1 MTTDSIRAYVSDLL
15 AQDHER
21 VRLLQMA
28 QEIADQKKLTQLRRA
43 RPLDEQIEQLMRE
56 LPPAQRDRCWS
67 MSELLPRLSGKYR
80 DRPHSKEVGQ
90 ALRRLGWHRE
100 RRYSQGYDGA
110 RVWVLPSPSNRP
122 KERHHVPDVTR

>member
-1 MTTDSIRAYVSDLL
+1 MTTNPIRTYVNNLL

-21 VRLLQMA
+21 VRLRQIQ
-28 QEIADQKKLTQLRRA
+28 QETADQIKLAQLRRA
-43 RPLDEQIEQLMRE
+43 RPLDEQIDQLMRE

-80 DRPHSKEVGQ
+80 DRPHAKEVGQ

-100 RRYSQGYDGA
+100 RRYGHGFDGA
-110 RVWVLPSPSNRP
+110 RVWLPFSSSNL
-122 KERHHVPDVTR
+122 

>member
-1 MTTDSIRAYVSDLL
+1 MTTDPIRAYVSHILRQTD
-15 AQDHER
+15 ER
-21 VRLLQMA
+21 VRQLQVC
-28 QEIADQKKLTQLRRA
+28 QEIAEQKKLAQLRRA

-80 DRPHSKEVGQ
+80 DRPHAKEVGQ

-100 RRYSQGYDGA
+100 RHYGHGFDGA
-110 RVWVLPSPSNRP
+110 RVWLPPSPSN
-122 KERHHVPDVTR
+122 